1 MKKNFF
7 IILIFIL
14 FFTGC
19 NFPISNCVKGYH
31 EFDDGKIKE
40 ETSDFTIE
48 KYKCKNCF
56 ESYEVK
62 FYQNRIYFEDL
73 WIYSFVDNLKV
84 YSSVKYNE
92 NAYLNEYQTNYFN
105 DLLEIM
111 RRCELNYM
119 NEMCN
124 CTPLV
129 EIILNDGGDS
139 YVAFSF
145 HSDHLVLETKRRGN
159 DFWYVIQDSLDFKID
174 MFNEIYKWI
183 NVEANK
189 INSEYDYISKDDL
202 KYLSKNC
209 KAMNFNLGFE
219 ELISKDGRILQSS
232 SSLKQ
237 FNEVALNY
245 YNPEFYQDI
254 EIVNII
260 ETEYYYCA
268 ITNYLYTG
276 NDKQEQ
282 RYLISFKSE
291 VFDFDNSEMYIRD
304 KVVIKLILDTLL
316 YYRFNEVVGCSGI
329 YSEIIEEQ
337 DYYMYVKYE
346 VQTSFTDNF
355 NNMKRISCAD
365 YIRTIYRINKDTSS
379 IVKVSSQKINA
390 VSFD

>member
-1 MKKNFF
+1 MKKNIF

-14 FFTGC
+14 FLTGC

-73 WIYSFVDNLKV
+73 WIYSFVDNLNV
-84 YSSVKYNE
+84 YSSIKYNE
-92 NAYLNEYQTNYFN
+92 TAYLNEYQTNYFN
-105 DLLEIM
+105 DLLETM

-124 CTPLV
+124 CTPLL
-129 EIILNDGGDS
+129 EINVNNYVSFS
-139 YVAFSF
+139 Y
-145 HSDHLVLETKRRGN
+145 HKDHLVLKSKRIGN
-159 DFWYVIQDSLDFKID
+159 DFWYVIQDSSDFKID

-202 KYLSKNC
+202 KYLSENC

-219 ELISKDGRILQSS
+219 ELISKEGRILQSS
-232 SSLKQ
+232 SSIEQ
-237 FNEVALNY
+237 FNDIALNY

-254 EIVNII
+254 EIINII

-268 ITNYLYTG
+268 ITNYLYIVD
-276 NDKQEQ
+276 DKQEQ
-282 RYLISFKSE
+282 CYLISFKSE
-291 VFDFDNSEMYIRD
+291 VFDFDKSEMYIRD
-304 KVVIKLILDTLL
+304 KTVIKMILDTLL
-316 YYRFNEVVGCSGI
+316 YYKFNEVVGCSVI
-329 YSEIIEEQ
+329 YSEIIEEK

-346 VQTSFTDNF
+346 VQTSFIDNF
-355 NNMKRISCAD
+355 SNKKSITCAD
-365 YIRTIYRINKDTSS
+365 YIRTIYKINKDGSS
-379 IVKVSSQKINA
+379 IEEVSSQKINA
-390 VSFD
+390 VTYK